1 MNNYILIGILIH
13 SMINAFKAGTFFRDE
28 DDKISVFT
36 VSMIFLCCCI
46 WIELEI
52 LSWIVSFFV
61 WLYKKFMAI
70 TQLHFWFNYYTGKL
84 DKMTGEKLLEIN
96 KNNSWIKAIINQKD
110 SEHKMTFARKHQFY
124 TVDLLNKKY
133 EFDYDQ
139 YMKGL
144 KFGGEAYIHIKE
156 FYYLNNNNSKTTKS

>member
-61 WLYKKFMAI
+61 WLYHKFMAI
-70 TQLHFWFNYYTGKL
+70 TQVSFWFDYLTGKL
-84 DKMTGEKLLEIN
+84 DKMQGKRLIIIN
-96 KNNSWIKAIINQKD
+96 ENNRYIKAIIEKNPT
-110 SEHKMTFARKHQFY
+110 EHKMTLARRHQFY
-124 TVDLLNKKY
+124 CNEFLNKKY
-133 EFDYDQ
+133 GFDYD
-139 YMKGL
+139 
-144 KFGGEAYIHIKE
+144 KFKEDQKTDVFKDPKE
-156 FYYLNNNNSKTTKS
+156 FYYLNNNNSKNN